1 MTSSSIVTLAP
12 ALTLILCSRNDQ
24 YMGNSLWRLETTL
37 NYLGQIIDELGR
49 EGQVE
54 ALVADWASE
63 RPLEEVLHLS
73 PDAARI
79 TKFLAIPRD
88 VACEVQGDSE
98 FPEVLALNAAAR
110 RARGEYIGRIDQDT
124 LVGSR
129 FVDVFFDL
137 YEGRRELRVPLH
149 DALLFSSRRGGP
161 YRFAVRCPPF
171 NDVRRLIALCGN
183 LMRVQVPPGRLFWT
197 SVVGIWLAHKRLWAE
212 CGGYDERMIYL
223 NDMEQNM
230 VARLMQRHEVVDLG
244 ELTHYAFFHLEHRH
258 PWDGRKAA
266 RNRKVNDKSFK
277 TPALFLANGEN
288 WGLRQYAL
296 EPKPAS
302 AAITESDRRSTGGLF
317 REWIVFIGTLLL
329 VGSRTALDVFMRS
342 PAGRWSFQ
350 TYCLWRSRI
359 GKARKAV
366 AGRPASSWPGILGR
380 LWIGRG
386 SRP

>member
-1 MTSSSIVTLAP
+1 MTSGSITTQAP

-37 NYLGQIIDELGR
+37 NYLGQIVHELGR
-49 EGQVE
+49 ENQVE

-63 RPLEEVLHLS
+63 LPLEEVLYLS
-73 PDAARI
+73 PSAARI
-79 TKFLAIPRD
+79 TGFIAVPPG

-124 LVGSR
+124 LVGRR
-129 FVDVFFDL
+129 FVELFFDL
-137 YEGRRELRVPLH
+137 YEGKHELHVPLQN
-149 DALLFSSRRGGP
+149 ALLFSSRRGIP
-161 YRFAVRCPPF
+161 YRFAVRCASL
-171 NDVRRLIALCGN
+171 NDVRRLIALCGK
-183 LMRVQVPPGRLFWT
+183 LMRVQAPPGRPVWT
-197 SVVGIWLAHKRLWAE
+197 SVVGIWLVHKQVWAE

-223 NDMEQNM
+223 NDMEENM
-230 VARLMQRHEVVDLG
+230 VVRLMQRYEVVNLG
-244 ELTHYAFFHLEHRH
+244 EYVDYSFYHLEHKH

-296 EPKPAS
+296 EVKPAR
-302 AAITESDRRSTGGLF
+302 ATITESGRRWAGGPLG
-317 REWIVFIGTLLL
+317 EWIVFIGAAL
-329 VGSRTALDVFMRS
+329 VDGSRIALDAFMRS
-342 PAGRWSFQ
+342 TAGSWLFQ

-359 GKARKAV
+359 GIVRKAV
-366 AGRPASSWPGILGR
+366 AGQPASSWPGILGR
-380 LWIGRG
+380 LWVGRG
-386 SRP
+386 SRL